1 VPGTRFRQQLNTTV
15 ECCQQRRYSESV
27 HIWRKIALAL
37 LLLLVVAGFVIIR
50 PDLSTSEI
58 DDRYRTNES
67 HFLELP
73 DGTRMHYLEAGSR
86 DAPTLLLVH
95 GSFDS
100 AFTWEQ
106 VMPALAADFHIIAP
120 DLPAHGLTG
129 RTSVDAYAMSDM
141 VQAVHD
147 LVSALGLSRFYLA
160 GSSMGGL
167 TAWLYTLAHPE
178 HVERLVLVDAAGYP
192 NESAPLVDHE
202 PGPLMRWLL
211 RYGNPVILVR
221 RGFDRA
227 VADPA
232 AVSDAYVA
240 RSVDFLRRDGSRD
253 AQTKRNRLRNI
264 EQQPVERI
272 VEIRVPTLVVWGDSD
287 ALLPV
292 AAANR
297 FHAALPN
304 SELKIYPGIGHMPQ
318 LEVPEQL
325 VKDMRAFL
333 IP

>member
-1 VPGTRFRQQLNTTV
+1 M
-15 ECCQQRRYSESV
+15 
-27 HIWRKIALAL
+27 HISKKIALAV
-37 LLLLVVAGFVIIR
+37 LLLLVVAGFVVVR
-50 PDLSTSEI
+50 PDLSTSEV
-58 DDRYRTNES
+58 DARYRTDQS
-67 HFLELP
+67 HFRELP
-73 DGTRMHYLEAGSR
+73 NGTRMHYLEAGPP

-129 RTSVDAYAMSDM
+129 VTPVDAYAMSDM
-141 VQAVHD
+141 VNAVHG
-147 LVSALGLSRFYLA
+147 LVGALGLSRFHLA

-167 TAWLYTLAHPE
+167 TAWLYTLSHPE

-192 NESAPLVDHE
+192 NDRAPLVNHE
-202 PGPLMRWLL
+202 PGPVMRWLL
-211 RYGNPVILVR
+211 RYGNPSVLVR

-240 RSVDFLRRDGSRD
+240 RSLDFLRRAGSRD
-253 AQTKRNRLRNI
+253 AQAKRNRLRNI
-264 EQQPVERI
+264 EQQPIERI
-272 VEIRVPTLVVWGDSD
+272 AEIRVPTLVVWGDDD

-292 AAANR
+292 EAAQR

-304 SELKIYPGIGHMPQ
+304 SKVEIYAGIGHMPQ
-318 LEVPEQL
+318 LEVPEKL
-325 VKDMRAFL
+325 VNDMRAFL

>member
-1 VPGTRFRQQLNTTV
+1 VRT
-15 ECCQQRRYSESV
+15 
-27 HIWRKIALAL
+27 WKKIALAL
-37 LLLLVVAGFVIIR
+37 LLLLVVAGFVVIR
-50 PDLSTSEI
+50 PDLSTA
-58 DDRYRTNES
+58 DVDARYRTDQS
-67 HFLELP
+67 HFLQLP
-73 DGTRMHYLEAGSR
+73 DGTRMHYLEAGSP

-100 AFTWEQ
+100 AFTWKQ

-129 RTSVDAYAMSDM
+129 TTPVDAYAMSDM
-141 VQAVHD
+141 VNALHG
-147 LVSALGLSRFYLA
+147 LVGALGLSQFHLA

-178 HVERLVLVDAAGYP
+178 HVERLVLVDSAGYP
-192 NESAPLVDHE
+192 NDNAALVDHE
-202 PGPLMRWLL
+202 PGPVMRWLH
-211 RYGNPVILVR
+211 RHGNPTILVR

-232 AVSDAYVA
+232 AVTDAYVA
-240 RSVDFLRRDGSRD
+240 RSVDFLRRAGSRD

-264 EQQPVERI
+264 EQQPIDRI
-272 VEIRVPTLVVWGDSD
+272 AEIRVPTLVVWGNAD

-292 AAANR
+292 SAAHL

-304 SELKIYPGIGHMPQ
+304 SELEIYAGIGHMPQ

-333 IP
+333 LP